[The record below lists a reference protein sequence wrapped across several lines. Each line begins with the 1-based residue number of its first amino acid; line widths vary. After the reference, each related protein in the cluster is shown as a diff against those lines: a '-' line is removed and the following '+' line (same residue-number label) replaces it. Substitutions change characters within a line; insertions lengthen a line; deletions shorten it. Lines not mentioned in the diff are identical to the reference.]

1 MKTLQTIFNKIAE
14 NKTELETHKV
24 ELGIVDD
31 LKKELSVY
39 NSGRKNL
46 DNELNDWYDKIFKI
60 KNEFNKIKTTYT
72 KFEKPIKGLKST
84 ISKLEKQAKE
94 LGINAKEIKGYND
107 AKAAINTS
115 DDMVGEFFEANR
127 INKSIN
133 I

>member
-46 DNELNDWYDKIFKI
+46 DNELNDWYDKIDTRFLENLFDEQFNIYLTFKI
-60 KNEFNKIKTTYT
+60 
-72 KFEKPIKGLKST
+72 EKDEVLYS
-84 ISKLEKQAKE
+84 L
-94 LGINAKEIKGYND
+94 
-107 AKAAINTS
+107 
-115 DDMVGEFFEANR
+115 
-127 INKSIN
+127 
-133 I
+133 